1 VQDFATGEVGVKS
14 EPAGDSE
21 DEEDDDMEEVDV
33 DGAQSA
39 DPKSPDLPEQIP
51 SAAST
56 TRQPSVPVEGASSVR
71 LSRRSAREAKSRLAV
86 DNPYESSDEDDEKG
100 VVSDASIHEVD
111 DLAAGGDEDDDS
123 GDSMAEVDFTPKE
136 PTPPPAAPQTT
147 RSGRTIKL
155 RIGPVKEAEP
165 EAEGEKSASSRVTR
179 SSKRKR

>member
-1 VQDFATGEVGVKS
+1 MQDFATGEVGLKS
-14 EPAGDSE
+14 EPAGDSDDE
-21 DEEDDDMEEVDV
+21 EEDDDMEEVDV
-33 DGAQSA
+33 DGAQPA
-39 DPKSPDLPEQIP
+39 GPISPDLPEQIP

-56 TRQPSVPVEGASSVR
+56 PRPPYVPVEVAPPVR
-71 LSRRSAREAKSRLAV
+71 PSRRSAREAKSRLAV
-86 DNPYESSDEDDEKG
+86 DNPYESSDEDDEKA

-111 DLAAGGDEDDDS
+111 DLAAGDDEDEDS

-136 PTPPPAAPQTT
+136 PTPLPAAPQTT

-165 EAEGEKSASSRVTR
+165 EEKAETSSRVTR